1 MNVLTVISGQ
11 ACLAVLL
18 TLSPLSLARAD
29 EPATQAAPT
38 AQLAI
43 DEGAF
48 VNINGVD
55 QWVTIRGR
63 DLSNPVLLY
72 LHGGPGFGSA
82 FLAPAFSEWEKNF
95 TFVQWDQ
102 PGGGFTLAKNP
113 TGQGPMTIERFRKD
127 GIAVTEYVLKRTGA
141 RKLVVMG
148 NSWGTLLGVEMV
160 KARPELFSAYVG
172 SSQAVG
178 DAGNKLGYELALK
191 AARDR
196 NDAVAIAAL
205 EKVGPPPYEKFEDLF
220 VRQQYSN
227 PPALPATA
235 AEQAAQ
241 AEFYG
246 FLAAPPPADAHY
258 LASKDPV
265 APEKMWNDFVEAQKA
280 TFRQTWSWEAR
291 SLGMKFAMPVFIYQ
305 GALDLNTPAQ
315 TAREW
320 FDDIKA
326 PKKGFELIADSGHN
340 TIVFQKELL
349 RLINRDVR
357 PLVVDVPKVAKR

>member
-29 EPATQAAPT
+29 APATQTTPT

-196 NDAVAIAAL
+196 KDAVAIAAL
-205 EKVGPPPYEKFEDLF
+205 ENRGAVIEGFGLHGAGAH
-220 VRQQYSN
+220 SN
-227 PPALPATA
+227 D
-235 AEQAAQ
+235 AE
-241 AEFYG
+241 YI
-246 FLAAPPPADAHY
+246 FLNSLEPRLY
-258 LASKDPV
+258 LLS
-265 APEKMWNDFVEAQKA
+265 
-280 TFRQTWSWEAR
+280 
-291 SLGMKFAMPVFIYQ
+291 
-305 GALDLNTPAQ
+305 
-315 TAREW
+315 
-320 FDDIKA
+320 
-326 PKKGFELIADSGHN
+326 
-340 TIVFQKELL
+340 
-349 RLINRDVR
+349 RLIMQN
-357 PLVVDVPKVAKR
+357 